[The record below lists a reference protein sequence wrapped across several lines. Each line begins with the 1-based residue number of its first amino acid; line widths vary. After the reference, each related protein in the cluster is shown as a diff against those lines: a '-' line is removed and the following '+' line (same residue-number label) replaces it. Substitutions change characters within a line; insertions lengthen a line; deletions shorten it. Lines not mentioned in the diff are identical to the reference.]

1 MKKIIV
7 IISMLIM
14 CTVLSAKEY
23 KYKISQEGIDMI
35 KEFEKCELTA
45 YPDAGGWSIGYG
57 HHTKDVKQGMKIT
70 KKQADKYFA
79 EDIKMFTAS
88 VNRLINALPYEYEF
102 SQGFID
108 GLFSLVYN
116 CGEGGVRKSVFYQ
129 RLLKC
134 RVMDGVMNESDFNFT
149 VAGVKQSRV
158 YCKAHEDRRYKEHK
172 MMLS

>member
-1 MKKIIV
+1 MKKIF
-7 IISMLIM
+7 IIFALIIM
-14 CTVLSAKEY
+14 AISSYAKNY
-23 KYKISQEGIDMI
+23 NISQAGIDLI

-70 KKQADKYFA
+70 QKQADKYFA

-88 VNRLINALPYEYEF
+88 VNRLLNALPYEYEF

-108 GLFSLVYN
+108 GMFSLVYN
-116 CGEGGVRKSVFYQ
+116 CGEGGVKKSVFYQ
-129 RLLKC
+129 RLMKC
-134 RVMDGVMNESDFNFT
+134 RVTDGVMDQSDFNFT

-158 YCKAHEDRRYKEHK
+158 YCKAHEDRRYKEHLI
-172 MMLS
+172 MLS

>member
-1 MKKIIV
+1 
-7 IISMLIM
+7 
-14 CTVLSAKEY
+14 
-23 KYKISQEGIDMI
+23 MI
-35 KEFEKCELTA
+35 KDFEKCELVA
-45 YPDAGGWSIGYG
+45 YPDAGSWSIGYG
-57 HHTKDVKQGMKIT
+57 HHTKDIKQGMKIT
-70 KKQADKYFA
+70 QKQADKYFE
-79 EDIKMFTAS
+79 EDIKKFTAS
-88 VNRLINALPYEYEF
+88 VNRLIKALPYEYEF

-116 CGEGGVRKSVFYQ
+116 CGEGGVKKSVFYQ

-134 RVMDGVMNESDFNFT
+134 RVVNGVMNESDFNFT